1 MIDFH
6 QHLTQIA
13 QHSKSKTSWKIRYRG
28 DYLRMSSG
36 KESWNTKGYAKAALM
51 LEFEKLL
58 HAHSRG
64 ANSLDEYT
72 ATCHGVEAWPI
83 TCSVSIEARLKV
95 AKEELLKLV
104 EFVELKEKE
113 V

>member
-6 QHLTQIA
+6 QNLTLLVQ
-13 QHSKSKTSWKIRYRG
+13 QGKSKTSWKIRYRG

-51 LEFEKLL
+51 HEFEKLL

-64 ANSLDEYT
+64 ANSLEEYT
-72 ATCHGVEAWPI
+72 AMSWSRKWPI

-113 V
+113 VK

>member
-51 LEFEKLL
+51 LEFERLL

-64 ANSLDEYT
+64 ANSLEEYT
-72 ATCHGVEAWPI
+72 AMSWSQKWPI
-83 TCSVSIEARLKV
+83 TCNVSIEARLKA

-113 V
+113 VQ

>member
-6 QHLTQIA
+6 QDLTLLA

-51 LEFEKLL
+51 LEFERLL

-64 ANSLDEYT
+64 ANSLAEYT
-72 ATCHGVEAWPI
+72 AMSWSRQWPI
-83 TCSVSIEARLKV
+83 TCNVSIEARLKA

-113 V
+113 VQ

>member
-6 QHLTQIA
+6 QNLTLLA
-13 QHSKSKTSWKIRYRG
+13 QQGKSKTSWKIRYRG

-51 LEFEKLL
+51 HEFERLL
-58 HAHSRG
+58 RAHSRG
-64 ANSLDEYT
+64 ANSLEEYT
-72 ATCHGVEAWPI
+72 AMSWSRKWPI

>member
-6 QHLTQIA
+6 QNLTLLA
-13 QHSKSKTSWKIRYRG
+13 QQGKSKTSWKIRYRG

-51 LEFEKLL
+51 HEFDSYFQA
-58 HAHSRG
+58 HASGFSTISELFNVPYCSRPISCK
-64 ANSLDEYT
+64 AAYDARYKT
-72 ATCHGVEAWPI
+72 AQ
-83 TCSVSIEARLKV
+83 
-95 AKEELLKLV
+95 EELLKLV

-113 V
+113 VK